1 MRTTD
6 CPCCRQSHMY
16 IAEEAGSPAICRRCS
31 SQMTLPVGLPWGLIA
46 GTCVTLMGGIV
57 LLALGTFGGLQVF
70 RGGLLFAL
78 VVLFYAVVALMA
90 GMSVRT
96 VLSTFA
102 MFGGGMILL
111 RLLK

>member
-1 MRTTD
+1 
-6 CPCCRQSHMY
+6 
-16 IAEEAGSPAICRRCS
+16 
-31 SQMTLPVGLPWGLIA
+31 
-46 GTCVTLMGGIV
+46 MGGIV